1 MTGQLPLSDKFIQ
14 WQKEEKRRAAAL
26 LSRRNIKPGAKV
38 RLQIGGSFFG
48 PVYATGT
55 LKVSKHGQLFIS
67 VPARQNTI
75 TGKARRMCPYRNPWT
90 EVAA

>member
-75 TGKARRMCPYRNPWT
+75 TGKARRMCPYGNPWT